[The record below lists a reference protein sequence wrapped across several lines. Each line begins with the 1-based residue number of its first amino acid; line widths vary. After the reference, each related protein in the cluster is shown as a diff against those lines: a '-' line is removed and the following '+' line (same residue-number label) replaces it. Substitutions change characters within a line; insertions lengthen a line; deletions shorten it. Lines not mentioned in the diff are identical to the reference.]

1 MKGKKRHNSNSK
13 ESRKTIWSEIRA
25 FFNPREYGVRS
36 TLSAV
41 KKDAEAAKSSLPRV
55 QQGSDYHKG
64 RNLVDGGSLACYYDD
79 QRKMLRKIYGRQ
91 VEDWSGNKVHNTYA
105 HLIGR
110 EYDRA
115 IRAEKAKKNKRKK
128 G

>member
-1 MKGKKRHNSNSK
+1 MKRKKKINSNSK
-13 ESRKTIWSEIRA
+13 ASRKTIWDEIRA
-25 FFNPREYGVRS
+25 FFKPHEYGVRS

-41 KKDAEAAKSSLPRV
+41 RMDAEAGKYSLSRS
-55 QQGSDYHKG
+55 QQGSDYYKG
-64 RNLVDGGSLACYYDD
+64 RHLVDTGNLACYYDD